1 MTLLLWILGIAL
13 VAIGVAGIVVP
24 ALPGHVLIFAGLLL
38 AAWAEGFTRV
48 GAVTLVVIGL
58 IAAASYLIDL
68 VAAAL
73 GARRV
78 GGASRRAMVG
88 AALGT
93 LLGLPLGLPGIVFGP
108 LLGAVAG
115 ELSVHHDWRQAGRA
129 GMAAWIGFLLGTAVK
144 VAFAFIMIAIFLAAL
159 FLF

>member
-1 MTLLLWILGIAL
+1 MAILLWVLGVVL
-13 VAIGVAGIVVP
+13 VAIGVVGIVVP

-48 GAVTLVVIGL
+48 GVATLVVIGI

-73 GARRV
+73 GARRF

-93 LLGLPLGLPGIVFGP
+93 LVGLPLGL
-108 LLGAVAG
+108 
-115 ELSVHHDWRQAGRA
+115 RA
-129 GMAAWIGFLLGTAVK
+129 SFSGLCSARSPAS
-144 VAFAFIMIAIFLAAL
+144 
-159 FLF
+159 